1 MKKTAINTSGA
12 PKPIAP
18 YSPAIQV
25 GNLLFIS
32 GQIAMNPIEQV
43 YHPLPVEEETERVMK
58 NIEALLEAAGMNW
71 NHVVKASIFMKDMA
85 DYGKINEVYGKYVG
99 ETPPAREAVQVSQL
113 PRDCKV
119 EISVIAHMD
128 IL

>member
-1 MKKTAINTSGA
+1 MKNTAIHTSGA

-32 GQIAMNPIEQV
+32 GQIAMDPIEQV

-58 NIEALLEAAGMNW
+58 NIEALLDAAGMNW
-71 NHVVKASIFMKDMA
+71 NNVVKASIFMKDMA
-85 DYGKINEVYGKYVG
+85 DYGKINDVYGKYVG
-99 ETPPAREAVQVSQL
+99 QVPPAREAVQVSQL

-119 EISVIAHMD
+119 EISVIAH
-128 IL
+128 LEVL

>member
-1 MKKTAINTSGA
+1 MKKTAIHTSGA

-32 GQIAMNPIEQV
+32 GQIAMDPIEQV

-58 NIEALLEAAGMNW
+58 NIEALLDAAEMNW

-85 DYGKINEVYGKYVG
+85 DYGTINDVYGKYVG
-99 ETPPAREAVQVSQL
+99 PIPPAREAVQVSQL

-119 EISVIAHMD
+119 EISVIAH
-128 IL
+128 LEVL

>member
-1 MKKTAINTSGA
+1 MKKTAIHTSGA

-32 GQIAMNPIEQV
+32 GQIAMDPIEQV
-43 YHPLPVEEETERVMK
+43 YPPLPVEEETERVMK
-58 NIEALLEAAGMNW
+58 NIEALLDAAGMNW
-71 NHVVKASIFMKDMA
+71 NNVVKASIFMKDMA
-85 DYGKINEVYGKYVG
+85 DYGKINDVYGKYVG
-99 ETPPAREAVQVSQL
+99 QVPPAREAVQVSQL

-119 EISVIAHMD
+119 EISVIAH
-128 IL
+128 LEVL